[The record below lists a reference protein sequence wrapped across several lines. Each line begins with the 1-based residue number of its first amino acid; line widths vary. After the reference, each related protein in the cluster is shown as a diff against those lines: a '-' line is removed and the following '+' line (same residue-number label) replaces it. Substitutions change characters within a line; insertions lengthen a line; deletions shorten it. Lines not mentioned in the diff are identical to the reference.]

1 MHLVTNQNS
10 DIMAKTPKK
19 AKEPIRLRFKE
30 LADGNRSIYLDT
42 YRNGKRKYEFLKLY
56 LVPETTPLQKKLNAD
71 TMKAANAIKAQRI
84 IELANDEAGIKNTQR
99 GKMLLVDWLKH
110 YKKLKEDKSEGL
122 QQQINFTITLV
133 KEFEGDKTRLCDIDK
148 EYCRGFLHYIT
159 GVYETTTRKHL
170 EPTTAHNY
178 YTVLNSALNE
188 AVRREYIAKNPFQTI
203 PTTDKIKIPES
214 KRTYLTV
221 DEVKALIATPCR
233 NEAIK
238 QAYLFS
244 VFCGLRISDIERLRW
259 GDIVNDGGQLRA
271 NIIQKKTK
279 SPLYV
284 PLSKHAVMYMPNRG
298 TAAATDNIFNLP
310 SQLTINNVLR
320 QWAAAAGI
328 TKNVTFHTARH
339 TAATMMLTA
348 GSELYTVSKILGH
361 SEVRTT
367 QIYAKIIDKKKDEAV
382 SLVDNLFND

>member
-1 MHLVTNQNS
+1 
-10 DIMAKTPKK
+10 MAKTPKK
-19 AKEPIRLRFKE
+19 AKEPVRLRFKT
-30 LADGNRSIYLDT
+30 LADGNKSIYLDI
-42 YRNGKRKYEFLKLY
+42 YRNGKRSYEFLKLY
-56 LVPETTPLQKKLNAD
+56 LVPETNPLQKQVNAD
-71 TMKAANAIKAQRI
+71 TLKAANAIKAQRI

-99 GKMLLVDWLKH
+99 GKMLLVDWLTQ
-110 YKKLKEDKSEGL
+110 YKELKEDKSEGL
-122 QQQINFTITLV
+122 QHQINYTITLV
-133 KEFEGDKTRLCDIDK
+133 KEYEGDKTRLCDIDK

-159 GVYETTTRKHL
+159 GVYETTTGKHL

-188 AVRREYIAKNPFQTI
+188 AVRREYMAKNPFQTI
-203 PTTDKIKIPES
+203 PATDKIKKSES

-244 VFCGLRISDIERLRW
+244 VYCGLRISDVERLRW
-259 GDIVNDGGQLRA
+259 C
-271 NIIQKKTK
+271 
-279 SPLYV
+279 
-284 PLSKHAVMYMPNRG
+284 
-298 TAAATDNIFNLP
+298 
-310 SQLTINNVLR
+310 
-320 QWAAAAGI
+320 AAGI

-339 TAATMMLTA
+339 TAATAMLTA
-348 GSELYTVSKILGH
+348 GADIYTVSKILGH
-361 SEVRTT
+361 AKVSTT